1 MSYSPSAILNLL
13 NHPRR
18 STMEDPSSESYLVR
32 NVRTIKEIFWL
43 EHSSLPQD
51 QITRLWTANISELSS
66 LLGPD
71 APGTE
76 RGSLSSETLQRSATS
91 QVTPD
96 MRRSHS
102 VWTREP
108 LQWPPRTDL
117 GIEHPHEP
125 CNGSVRNLL

>member
-18 STMEDPSSESYLVR
+18 PTMEDPSSESYLVR

-51 QITRLWTANISELSS
+51 QIMQLWTANSSKLSS

-76 RGSLSSETLQRSATS
+76 RGSLSSESRQASATS
-91 QVTPD
+91 QVTTN
-96 MRRSHS
+96 MSRTHS

-108 LQWPPRTDL
+108 LQWPPRTDFGL
-117 GIEHPHEP
+117 EHPNEP
-125 CNGSVRNLL
+125 CDGSV

>member
-1 MSYSPSAILNLL
+1 MSYSASAILNFL

-18 STMEDPSSESYLVR
+18 PAMEDPSSESYLVR

-51 QITRLWTANISELSS
+51 QIMQLWIANISELSS

-76 RGSLSSETLQRSATS
+76 RGYLSSEPLQTSATS
-91 QVTPD
+91 QVTPNVG
-96 MRRSHS
+96 RAHS

-108 LQWPPRTDL
+108 LQWPPRTDFGL
-117 GIEHPHEP
+117 EHSHEP
-125 CNGSVRNLL
+125 CDGSV

>member
-1 MSYSPSAILNLL
+1 MSYSPSAILNFL

-18 STMEDPSSESYLVR
+18 PAMEDPSSESYLVR

-51 QITRLWTANISELSS
+51 QIMQLWIANISELSS

-76 RGSLSSETLQRSATS
+76 RGYLSSEPLQTSATS
-91 QVTPD
+91 QVTPNVG
-96 MRRSHS
+96 RAHS
-102 VWTREP
+102 VWTREL
-108 LQWPPRTDL
+108 LQWPPRTDFGL
-117 GIEHPHEP
+117 EHSHEP
-125 CNGSVRNLL
+125 CDGSV

>member
-1 MSYSPSAILNLL
+1 MSYSPSAILNFL

-18 STMEDPSSESYLVR
+18 PAMEDPSSESYLVR

-51 QITRLWTANISELSS
+51 QIMQLWIANISELSS

-76 RGSLSSETLQRSATS
+76 RGYLSSEALQTSATS
-91 QVTPD
+91 QVTPNVG
-96 MRRSHS
+96 RAHS

-108 LQWPPRTDL
+108 LQWPPRTDFGL
-117 GIEHPHEP
+117 EHSHEP
-125 CNGSVRNLL
+125 CDGSV